1 MKKSIKYFY
10 LLLIAF
16 SPIIADALMTFCF
29 EITSRMTAGNIDLG
43 IYSIRLGERIDAV
56 HNFFYISSILA
67 SYLLYKIKCD
77 K

>member
-1 MKKSIKYFY
+1 MKKYLY

-29 EITSRMTAGNIDLG
+29 EITNIMTVGNTDLY
-43 IYSIRLGERIDAV
+43 IYSVRLGERIDAV
-56 HNFFYISSILA
+56 HNFFYISSIFA
-67 SYLLYKIKCD
+67 SYLLYKIKCN